1 MNESNMNQNHQPVY
15 MQGVSQQPVYQQ
27 PVQDYGQP
35 MQQPVYQQPIQG
47 YQGQPVY
54 PQQPV
59 EPPMSEEEK
68 KTIVN
73 GGRKFFNKLG
83 LSFIFGTLIIYGVQ
97 MAVAILFSV
106 LWPELL
112 ENQDIQLAVTMI
124 PMYAIG
130 MPLLMLLVSRIP
142 AEKLPARKMTV
153 GKWLI
158 AAMMAYAIMYISNI
172 IGTIITF
179 VVELIKM
186 DAVDNVLEE
195 AVLDTGVGVR
205 ILFVVICAPIFE
217 ELIFRKLLV
226 DRAVRYGEGVAVVLS
241 GLMFGLFH
249 GNLAQFIYATTL
261 GMFFAFIYVKT
272 GKIIYTIALHM
283 FVNFVGGVLGVWIL
297 ELSGYTELMANPAL
311 MEEKIM
317 EMLLGMLIL
326 LAYVF
331 VLIGIVIAGFVLLI
345 VFRKKFKTA
354 PGKITLPKGK
364 RFVTVICNVGM
375 ILFCLFFVVEIILQ
389 LIGAQSLVAYCM
401 DGIGFLI
408 EKFM

>member
-1 MNESNMNQNHQPVY
+1 MNESNINQSGQPVY
-15 MQGVSQQPVYQQ
+15 MQGMAQQPVYLQSTQ
-27 PVQDYGQP
+27 GYGQP
-35 MQQPVYQQPIQG
+35 MQ
-47 YQGQPVY
+47 QPVY

-68 KTIVN
+68 KAIVT
-73 GGRKFFNKLG
+73 GGKKYFNKLG
-83 LSFIFGTLIIYGVQ
+83 LSFILGTLIIYGVQ
-97 MAVAILFSV
+97 MVVAILFSA
-106 LWPELL
+106 LWPEVL
-112 ENQDIQLAVTMI
+112 ENQDVQLAVTMI

-130 MPLLMLLVSRIP
+130 MPLLLLLVSRIP
-142 AEKLPARKMTV
+142 AENIPKRKMSV

-217 ELIFRKLLV
+217 ELIFRKFLV

-261 GMFFAFIYVKT
+261 GMFLAFIYVKT

-283 FVNFVGGVLGVWIL
+283 FVNFLGGVLGVWIL
-297 ELSGYTELMANPAL
+297 ELSGYTDLMANPAL
-311 MEEKIM
+311 MEEKVM
-317 EMLLGMLIL
+317 EMLFGMLIL

-331 VLIGIVIAGFVLLI
+331 VLMSIVIAGFVLMI
-345 VFRKKFKTA
+345 VFRKKFKTN

-375 ILFCLFFVVEIILQ
+375 ILFCLFFIVEIILQ

-401 DGIGFLI
+401 DGIVFLI
-408 EKFM
+408 EKFV